1 MKENFR
7 RIVSFARK
15 RTRNKEKVQQ
25 ILSTQLTNF
34 AVDKENPLNIK
45 GCTSYALEIGFGSG
59 ENILD
64 RAKENLSIGYF
75 GCEVFTGGVA
85 KLTENMVNSQ
95 VNNIRIW
102 HNDALEL
109 IPALPDHCLSYIY
122 ILYPDPWPKTRH
134 NKRRLINVELL
145 KLLATKMTK
154 DATLLMVTD
163 HQSYADSI
171 SDSIA
176 QVKDIYEVLDEKP
189 EISKT
194 KYRLKAEAK
203 GIHSH
208 YFCLKLKMLS

>member
-15 RTRNKEKVQQ
+15 RTRNKEKVKEV
-25 ILSTQLTNF
+25 LSTQLTNF
-34 AVDKENPLNIK
+34 AIDKDNPLNVD
-45 GCTSYALEIGFGSG
+45 GSYALEIGFGSG
-59 ENILD
+59 ENILE
-64 RAKENLSIGYF
+64 RAKENPEIIYI

-85 KLTENMVNSQ
+85 KLTEKIVQAQ

-109 IPALPDHCLSYIY
+109 IPSLPNHSLSYIY

-145 KLLATKMTK
+145 KLLATKMK
-154 DATLLMVTD
+154 VGATLLMVTD
-163 HQSYADSI
+163 HQSYAESI

-176 QVKDIYEVLDEKP
+176 QVIDLYSVLEEKP

-194 KYRLKAEAK
+194 KYHLKAEAK
-203 GIHSH
+203 GIYSH
-208 YFCLKLKMLS
+208 YFCLKLKMFS